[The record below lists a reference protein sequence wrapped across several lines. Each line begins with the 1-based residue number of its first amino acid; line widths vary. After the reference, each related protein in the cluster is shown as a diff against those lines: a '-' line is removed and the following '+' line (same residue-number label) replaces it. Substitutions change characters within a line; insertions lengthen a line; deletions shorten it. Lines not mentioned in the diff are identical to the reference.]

1 MITQRQKAT
10 QATKQRIA
18 EAALALFVEKGVD
31 GTTTRDIATKAEIS
45 EGAMYRHF
53 ESKETLA
60 DDLFL
65 EEFKPFSKA
74 LAQLQAMDAPLA
86 EKVDHMV
93 RYVYQA
99 FDANPPLWKYVVTYQ
114 SGPWSKVPK
123 GIATP
128 VSVVAKMLEDARAKK
143 EIEGSDIP
151 LLTQLVIGLV
161 TQPAIGVVFGEVE
174 LPLSPKRER
183 VVAAVVAVLGL

>member
-74 LAQLQAMDAPLA
+74 LAQLQEMDAPLA

-99 FDANPPLWKYVVTYQ
+99 FDANPLLWKYVVTYQ

>member
-1 MITQRQKAT
+1 MITQREKAT
-10 QATKQRIA
+10 QATKRRIA

-31 GTTTRDIATKAEIS
+31 ATTTRDIAAKAEIS

-60 DDLFL
+60 DELFL

-74 LAQLQAMDAPLA
+74 LAQLESMNSPLS
-86 EKVDHMV
+86 EKVDQMV

-114 SGPWSKVPK
+114 SGPWSKVPA

-128 VSVVAKMLEDARAKK
+128 VSVVTKMLEDAKAKK
-143 EIEGSDIP
+143 EIEGTDIP
-151 LLTQLVIGLV
+151 LLTQLVVGLV
-161 TQPAIGVVFGEVE
+161 TQPAIGVVFGEID
-174 LPLSPKRER
+174 LPLSPKRES
-183 VVAAVVAVLGL
+183 VVAAVMAVLSR